1 MTEESYEQYRAEICE
16 FVLPSMLNNHGTYFG
31 GKALEMM
38 DKVAA
43 IVAMRYARKPVVTA
57 HTETDFENPINNA
70 DIVTAVA
77 ELVKVGRTSMTIEV
91 SLYGEE
97 PYTGGKL
104 RACVSKFVMVAV
116 GPDSTPVPIKE

>member
-1 MTEESYEQYRAEICE
+1 MKKEYSEYKAEICE

-57 HTETDFENPINNA
+57 HTETNFHAPINNA
-70 DIVTAVA
+70 DIVTATA
-77 ELVKVGRTSMTIEV
+77 KLVKVGRTSMTIEV
-91 SLYGEE
+91 NLVGED
-97 PYTGGKL
+97 PYNGETVQ
-104 RACVSKFVMVAV
+104 ACTSKFIMVSV
-116 GPDSTPVPIKE
+116 GPDSKPVPIKE